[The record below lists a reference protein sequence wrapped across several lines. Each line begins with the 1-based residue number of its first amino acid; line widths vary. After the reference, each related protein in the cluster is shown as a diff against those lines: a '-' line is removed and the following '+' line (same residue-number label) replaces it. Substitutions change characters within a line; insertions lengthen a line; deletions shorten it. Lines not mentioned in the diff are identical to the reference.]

1 MAEGVEAR
9 RASKEWFSLSLSV
22 QRVSNAGEFLGKL
35 WGRVDRTPVETLEN
49 IRVCHLWEITEPT
62 RSVFNRTHNRSVA
75 GSIPARP
82 TNRFSVFRRMPMTA
96 QRGVFN
102 LFG

>member
-1 MAEGVEAR
+1 MG
-9 RASKEWFSLSLSV
+9 ASFGFDLPQSV
-22 QRVSNAGEFLGKL
+22 QKVSNAGEFSGKL
-35 WGRVDRTPVETLEN
+35 WERVDQRPLETLEN

-82 TNRFSVFRRMPMTA
+82 TNLDFFFCSDEIM
-96 QRGVFN
+96 QYGK
-102 LFG
+102 L